1 MKRFHSK
8 IDRWLFL
15 VLLLSLVVDVAAIG
29 FVILV
34 IDEPL
39 VLTFVVIALLGTAA
53 LVGSI
58 LIWTYYT
65 VDKEYL
71 RIVSGPVRL
80 KVRLDDIRSIKAT
93 RNPLSSPALSL
104 DRLMIKYGK
113 NRKVMVSPAD
123 RRGFLR
129 AIGRQLEE

>member
-1 MKRFHSK
+1 MRRFHSK

-39 VLTFVVIALLGTAA
+39 VLTFVVVALLGTAA

-65 VDKEYL
+65 VDREYL
-71 RIVSGPVRL
+71 RIVSGPVRF
-80 KVRLDDIRSIKAT
+80 KVRLDDIRSVKAT

-104 DRLMIKYGK
+104 DRLMIRYGK